1 MSEKTKKKLAESRS
15 RKPGKKARA
24 SLGSRLKKWFV
35 NIITELKRVMWP
47 DKKKLRQSTVT
58 VLIIIAISV
67 AIILAFDT
75 VITFIMRTTGIYSTK
90 DQTVD
95 TDPEPSVSQN
105 ESAWR
110 PVGSQG
116 YSLMADGVK
125 VTFEG

>member
-1 MSEKTKKKLAESRS
+1 MSEKKKKKLAESRS
-15 RKPGKKARA
+15 RKPAKKAKA

-58 VLIIIAISV
+58 VLMIIAISV

-90 DQTVD
+90 EQTPE

-116 YSLMADGVK
+116 YSLMADGVQ
-125 VTFEG
+125 VSFEG